1 VAGGAV
7 GGGAAIALLA
17 ALPAAG
23 PVADALIALLA
34 AGCAVAAFGVVA
46 YLPDG
51 SELRAAVTRMRRT
64 LR

>member
-1 VAGGAV
+1 
-7 GGGAAIALLA
+7 
-17 ALPAAG
+17 
-23 PVADALIALLA
+23 
-34 AGCAVAAFGVVA
+34 VAAFGVVA